1 MTNETNGETPPE
13 RPTGMGEPGE
23 LPSDREP
30 GEPALDRKPGGRAR
44 EVMGEKL
51 EETAGRVREIGD
63 RAAARNRLLGPTR
76 PLAYDAARGI
86 DHAADYVRN
95 RELEAMKTDLETQ
108 VRRHPLAAVTAAFL
122 AGYTLRRL
130 FW

>member
-1 MTNETNGETPPE
+1 MSGNGSEMNGDEIPDQTNGA
-13 RPTGMGEPGE
+13 GEP
-23 LPSDREP
+23 EP
-30 GEPALDRKPGGRAR
+30 LAPDTRPGDRAR

-51 EETAGRVREIGD
+51 EETAGRVRDLGD

-86 DHAADYVRN
+86 DTAADYVRN
-95 RELEAMKTDLETQ
+95 REIEAIRTDLETQ
-108 VRRHPLAAVTAAFL
+108 VRRHPLAAVAFAFL
-122 AGYTLRRL
+122 AGYTLRRI